1 MLYFALVRQ
10 DLTMPSLWNYDYY
23 YDLGPN
29 KFEGAQRESAALRHS
44 KLSVAMII
52 YHKYSM
58 LLLPVTMN
66 IIIDL
71 SNIMYN
77 DLWM

>member
-1 MLYFALVRQ
+1 
-10 DLTMPSLWNYDYY
+10 
-23 YDLGPN
+23 
-29 KFEGAQRESAALRHS
+29 
-44 KLSVAMII
+44 
-52 YHKYSM
+52 M

-77 DLWM
+77 DLWMWNKTKLN

>member
-1 MLYFALVRQ
+1 MVDHWLVERSERVVCNMGNEVL
-10 DLTMPSLWNYDYY
+10 LTIQSHSYMPSVSVCLI
-23 YDLGPN
+23 PKQEIP
-29 KFEGAQRESAALRHS
+29 KFL
-44 KLSVAMII
+44 LLLCLI
-52 YHKYSM
+52 

>member
-1 MLYFALVRQ
+1 MEFSVCVCVLLLYV
-10 DLTMPSLWNYDYY
+10 SYY
-23 YDLGPN
+23 YYYYYYYYV
-29 KFEGAQRESAALRHS
+29 S
-44 KLSVAMII
+44 
-52 YHKYSM
+52 

-77 DLWM
+77 DLWMWNKLN